1 MRSVFDI
8 GHSLFDIGSPSAEH
22 NENFCVR
29 RKGEVQLEFGQFFN
43 DLHDLNRLWT
53 VRDIGGQTTPLPLVL
68 RIFFVR
74 REFTAGTGEIAT
86 AATDFRASVTR
97 ICARL
102 ETPLVYEVAQTPS

>member
-8 GHSLFDIGSPSAEH
+8 GHSLFDIGSPSTEH

-53 VRDIGGQTTPLPLVL
+53 DRDLYGQTASLPLVL
-68 RIFFVR
+68 RIFSFDAILRLARAILRQQR
-74 REFTAGTGEIAT
+74 RISAPALPDFAHESCLLSRSRLGFT
-86 AATDFRASVTR
+86 V
-97 ICARL
+97 
-102 ETPLVYEVAQTPS
+102 